1 MERHDAIVIGAGLN
15 GLVAAAYLARAG
27 LSVLVLDRA
36 SAPGGIAAEHE
47 IAPGYRLPRFALG
60 SGGLPPRIAA
70 GLDLPRHGL
79 RFIRAEGGVTC
90 FQDGSYH
97 ANYRDGVVH
106 RREIARFSR
115 RDADAFTRYRRDML
129 RAARGLAPLLAGP
142 ARNPAKGLFGGL
154 RARLSLADSIA
165 AIAPGDL
172 RDMIRLWTLPA
183 SDFLDA
189 YFESDAVK
197 AHLAAAAMMGS
208 TLGPCTPASASRLVL
223 PWLSESGDASG
234 GAPETLMP
242 FGGPAALVDALTS
255 VILASGG
262 RLRMEAEVTDIRIG
276 DRKVQGV
283 VLANGEEIA
292 AGAVLSGLDVKRSFL
307 SLFQWKDLP
316 EGLVERVG
324 RVRMK
329 GVAAK
334 VNIALDATPG
344 FPGLPEGCPS
354 LGGGLRLAGPIPAM
368 ERAWADWRER
378 MPPRDPLVEVLI
390 PSLLDPSLAPQG
402 GQVLSALVQ
411 YVPEALHEGP
421 WSPERRDALGDLVMA
436 RLAGVSP
443 GIERHVVALEV
454 LLPNDVE
461 NEIGLTGGDYA
472 YGETTL
478 DQMFANRPFPGMGGA
493 ETPLRNFYLCSP
505 SAHPGPLVM
514 GGAGAN
520 AASTL
525 LGRLGKAVRT

>member
-36 SAPGGIAAEHE
+36 SAPGGIAAEQE

-60 SGGLPPRIAA
+60 CGGLPARIAA
-70 GLDLPRHGL
+70 DLDLPRHGL

-90 FQDGSYH
+90 FPDGQYH
-97 ANYRDGVVH
+97 ASYRDGVVH

-115 RDADAFTRYRRDML
+115 ADADAFTRYRRDML
-129 RAARGLAPLLAGP
+129 RAARGLAPLLSGP
-142 ARNPAKGLFGGL
+142 AGARAKGPIARL
-154 RARLSLADSIA
+154 RARLALADRIA
-165 AIAPGDL
+165 AIAPADIH
-172 RDMIRLWTLPA
+172 DMLRLWTLPA
-183 SDFLDA
+183 SEFLDSC
-189 YFESDAVK
+189 FESEHVK
-197 AHLAAAAMMGS
+197 AHLAAAAMMGG
-208 TLGPCTPASASRLVL
+208 TLGPATPTSAARLVL
-223 PWLSESGDASG
+223 PWLSTMGDATG

-242 FGGPAALVDALTS
+242 VGGPSAVVEALSS
-255 VILASGG
+255 VIAAAGG
-262 RLRMEAEVTDIRIG
+262 QLRMEAEVTDIRIR

-283 VLANGEEIA
+283 VLANGEEIGA
-292 AGAVLSGLDVKRSFL
+292 DAVLSGLDVKRSFL

-334 VNIALDATPG
+334 VNIALDAAPE

-354 LGGGLRLAGPIPAM
+354 LGGGLRLAGTIQAM
-368 ERAWADWRER
+368 QRAYADWRER
-378 MPPRDPLVEVLI
+378 MPPRDPLIDVLI
-390 PSLLDPSLAPQG
+390 PSFLDPSLAPQG
-402 GQVLSALVQ
+402 GHVLSALVH

-421 WSPERRDALGDLVMA
+421 WSLERRDALGDLVMA
-436 RLAGVSP
+436 RLAEVSP
-443 GIERHVVALEV
+443 GIEKRVVAFEV
-454 LLPNDVE
+454 LLPDDIE
-461 NEIGLTGGDYA
+461 NEIGLTGGDFA
-472 YGETTL
+472 YGEATL
-478 DQMFANRPFPGMGGA
+478 DQLFVNRPFPGMGGA
-493 ETPLRNFYLCSP
+493 ETPLANFYLCSP

-520 AASTL
+520 AAMAL
-525 LGRLGKAVRT
+525 LAATGKETRA